1 MRTDWDWT
9 GLTGSSKLPNYDS
22 TYRLLY
28 PRTSNPSRIFC
39 IPSRTLHAIVSVS
52 LPPRCGPLSSSGM
65 CKNERAANRARG
77 ALPIHAL
84 VILQDFCLSPGT
96 ENDSSVVKSSSYR
109 HAGTVGKWWQIR
121 LTACTLSRL
130 AISEGIPRDQTLT

>member
-1 MRTDWDWT
+1 MRTDWDCT
-9 GLTGSSKLPNYDS
+9 GLNWELKAAELRFYLSPFIPENLQSISD
-22 TYRLLY
+22 LLHSF
-28 PRTSNPSRIFC
+28 PDAPCDRKC
-39 IPSRTLHAIVSVS
+39 
-52 LPPRCGPLSSSGM
+52 LSSA
-65 CKNERAANRARG
+65 KVWT
-77 ALPIHAL
+77 AL
-84 VILQDFCLSPGT
+84 VIWHVQERARSQSRKRRAPDPRSRDPPRLCLSPGT